1 MKIKDYLTE
10 IEPAATTVIEEIH
23 REERHVAD
31 LSRTLAHLTK
41 ATAEGYA
48 NVEQINKMD
57 EYLSSIPGYQDDDP
71 LLSTAI
77 YWYTFFGVGK
87 ERHRTDKDLR
97 EAMLRLAAH
106 DFARNAMSG
115 SLLQFAKQGLSIR
128 YGKSLSACPKGRLI
142 GSQSITDV
150 IWQGRNQ
157 AIHWEEG
164 QFHSA
169 TEATLKQIAKDF
181 CSPYDQYASRSL
193 AYEIVSVLGWQSFA
207 DFSKDLLA
215 LDSWLL
221 GWTMYLYRDQ
231 VDTLLY
237 SYALKTVN
245 TSE

>member
-1 MKIKDYLTE
+1 
-10 IEPAATTVIEEIH
+10 
-23 REERHVAD
+23 
-31 LSRTLAHLTK
+31 
-41 ATAEGYA
+41 
-48 NVEQINKMD
+48 MD

-77 YWYTFFGVGK
+77 YWDTYFGMDK
-87 ERHRTDKDLR
+87 ERHLTDKNLR
-97 EAMLRLAAH
+97 EAMLQLAAH
-106 DFARNAMSG
+106 EFARHAMSG
-115 SLLQFAKQGLSIR
+115 ALLQFAKQGLSIR

-169 TEATLKQIAKDF
+169 TEAALKQLAKDF
-181 CSPYDQYASRSL
+181 RSPYDQYASRSL
-193 AYEIVSVLGWQSFA
+193 AYEIISILGWQSFA

-221 GWTMYLYRDQ
+221 GWTMPLYRELE
-231 VDTLLY
+231 VLTERL
-237 SYALKTVN
+237 SPVTPEA
-245 TSE
+245 SG

>member
-1 MKIKDYLTE
+1 MKIKDYLSE
-10 IEPAATTVIEEIH
+10 IEPAVTTVIEEPH

-31 LSRTLAHLTK
+31 LSHTLDQLTK
-41 ATAEGYA
+41 ATEEGYA
-48 NVEQINKMD
+48 EVEQINKMD

-77 YWYTFFGVGK
+77 YWDTYFGVDK
-87 ERHRTDKDLR
+87 ERHLTNKDLR

-106 DFARNAMSG
+106 DFARNALSG
-115 SLLQFAKQGLSIR
+115 ALLQFAKQGLSIR
-128 YGKSLSACPKGRLI
+128 YGKSLSACPKGRPI

-164 QFHSA
+164 QFRST
-169 TEATLKQIAKDF
+169 TEATLKQLAKDF
-181 CSPYDQYASRSL
+181 GPPYDQYASRSL

-215 LDSWLL
+215 LDP
-221 GWTMYLYRDQ
+221 
-231 VDTLLY
+231 
-237 SYALKTVN
+237 
-245 TSE
+245 